1 MTFQKSQ
8 KRKKKDRS
16 SQRNMWTAAMRGFK
30 GRKNMLF
37 KGRKLST
44 MNKNSS
50 LESLREEYQQRL
62 DEVGSLSLRKRR
74 RSPAPGKY
82 FKRISNLSLS
92 HSHYFVAFSFFL
104 EQREIFMSLIT

>member
-1 MTFQKSQ
+1 
-8 KRKKKDRS
+8 
-16 SQRNMWTAAMRGFK
+16 MRGFK

>member
-1 MTFQKSQ
+1 
-8 KRKKKDRS
+8 
-16 SQRNMWTAAMRGFK
+16 MRGFK

-74 RSPAPGKY
+74 RSPAPRPENILKG
-82 FKRISNLSLS
+82 SQTSL
-92 HSHYFVAFSFFL
+92 YLFCSFFFL
-104 EQREIFMSLIT
+104 SRTERNSMSWIT